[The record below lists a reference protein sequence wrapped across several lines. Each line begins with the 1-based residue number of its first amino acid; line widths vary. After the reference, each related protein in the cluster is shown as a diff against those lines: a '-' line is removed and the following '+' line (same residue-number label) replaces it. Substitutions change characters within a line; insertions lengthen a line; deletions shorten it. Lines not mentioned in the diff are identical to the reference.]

1 MKNEEEKKRKKFA
14 FLINENK
21 KKNFRFHSLV
31 VAAAAAATE
40 SCNKIDDET
49 AANVSCDSE
58 LTRGKKMSSLFNVI
72 CND

>member
-31 VAAAAAATE
+31 VAAAATE